1 MVKQLFLPLAAVAI
15 FIVLVGLFTQKP
27 SFLNLS
33 KYLQSSNSVQKK
45 TMTVGSKTI
54 QVEIANTQDLRTK
67 GLSGRTSLPADSG
80 MLFVFDLKGETPV
93 FWMKDMLIPLD
104 MIWIHS
110 SSGDVSD
117 EKIVKIDK
125 NIPAPPKNTSDD
137 KLDKIRAN
145 QPVDYVLEVNGGFS
159 DQNNIKV
166 GDFVTPPTL

>member
-1 MVKQLFLPLAAVAI
+1 MIKQLFLPLAAVAI

-93 FWMKDMLIPLD
+93 FWMKEMLIPLD
-104 MIWIHS
+104 MVWI
-110 SSGDVSD
+110 GDG
-117 EKIVKIDK
+117 KIVKIDK

-166 GDFVTPPTL
+166 GDSVTLPTL